1 MAVDRSL
8 LSVYMNDHL
17 AGATG
22 GVNRVQRMSEAYA
35 GTPLAPPLER
45 LAGELA
51 EERAWLAAQIER
63 LDLGVS
69 RYKVVGAAIGERLAR
84 LKPNGRISRRS
95 PLSALLE
102 LELLRSALRG
112 KESGWQTLKVCS
124 TEAGPGA
131 AGRDAEVRFDVDQLD
146 VWIAQADR
154 QYETVDR
161 LLSAVRRRALVAR
174 DE

>member
-22 GVNRVQRMSEAYA
+22 GVNRVRRMSEAYA

-84 LKPNGRISRRS
+84 LKPNGRVSRTS

-124 TEAGPGA
+124 AEAGPGA
-131 AGRDAEVRFDVDQLD
+131 PEHLDVEQLD
-146 VWIAQADR
+146 AWIAQADR
-154 QYETVDR
+154 QYETIDR
-161 LLSAVRRRALVAR
+161 LLTAVRQRALVAR
-174 DE
+174 AE